1 MSYFN
6 WVIDGWASV
15 GRYLYNLPY
24 STMGEGLMKQRGKRI
39 CIALILLLGGTATFP
54 AIQFLNYTSVYGVVQ
69 PLNAN
74 VSYIELHL
82 RGLQGEYEFSE
93 WYEEVIRTDVPCNL
107 TVHLDVLSLSDA
119 EIDAL
124 GNPHLTVYIR
134 KNNTVFG
141 MLGGNLSS
149 WYSPIN
155 FTGSYPVDAGNYDI
169 GIGLIGKTGVPVS
182 EEIDFRM
189 IVELKG

>member
-1 MSYFN
+1 
-6 WVIDGWASV
+6 
-15 GRYLYNLPY
+15 
-24 STMGEGLMKQRGKRI
+24 MKQRGKRI
-39 CIALILLLGGTATFP
+39 CIALILLLGGTATFS
-54 AIQFLNYTSVYGVVQ
+54 AIPFLNYTSVYREVQ

-82 RGLQGEYEFSE
+82 RGLQEEYEFSE
-93 WYEEVIRTDVPCNL
+93 WYEDVIRTDVPCNL
-107 TVHLDVLSLSDA
+107 TVHLDVHSLSDA

-134 KNNTVFG
+134 KNNSVFG
-141 MLGGNLSS
+141 ALGGNLSS
-149 WYSPIN
+149 WYIPTN
-155 FTGSYPVDAGNYDI
+155 FTGSYPVDAGYYDV

-189 IVELKG
+189 IVELRG